1 MKRGTIVIALTALSA
16 SALILFGGSGDSG
29 TEEWTEISDRV
40 ALSVNE
46 GNADAGAGAGSAEGK
61 EKEANESKETEAVES
76 KEKET
81 AEEQAISQNT
91 SSANTHVTSEDSSKT
106 APEGTIEEN
115 MTSSLPTKIE
125 GNSGGNVQGEPA
137 VIQAVQDTEPA
148 DDAVVSG
155 EASSA
160 AEGKVAVN
168 TATLAELME
177 LPGIGE
183 TKAQAIM
190 DYRAEHGPFQKPSDL
205 TNVKGIGVKMLEKMS
220 PYLYIN

>member
-1 MKRGTIVIALTALSA
+1 MKRGTIAIALTALSA

-46 GNADAGAGAGSAEGK
+46 GNANTEDRAGSAEGK
-61 EKEANESKETEAVES
+61 ETEADGSTETEASLGIGEQTVDGQSVSES
-76 KEKET
+76 T
-81 AEEQAISQNT
+81 P
-91 SSANTHVTSEDSSKT
+91 SAKAHVTSSEVEEAVSDKAVDPLPEKTEADRVAGEDLSS
-106 APEGTIEEN
+106 
-115 MTSSLPTKIE
+115 S
-125 GNSGGNVQGEPA
+125 
-137 VIQAVQDTEPA
+137 QAVQNTEPA
-148 DDAVVSG
+148 ADTI
-155 EASSA
+155 ASAGGNSA

-168 TATLAELME
+168 TAALAELME

-183 TKAQAIM
+183 KKAQAII

-205 TNVKGIGVKMLEKMS
+205 TNVKGIGMKMLEKMS

>member
-1 MKRGTIVIALTALSA
+1 MKRGTIAIALTALSA

-46 GNADAGAGAGSAEGK
+46 GNANTEDRAGSVEG
-61 EKEANESKETEAVES
+61 KETEADGSTETEASLGIGEQTVDGQSVSES
-76 KEKET
+76 T
-81 AEEQAISQNT
+81 P
-91 SSANTHVTSEDSSKT
+91 SAKAHVTSSELEEAVSDKAVDPLPEKMEADRVAGEDLSSPQ
-106 APEGTIEEN
+106 A
-115 MTSSLPTKIE
+115 
-125 GNSGGNVQGEPA
+125 
-137 VIQAVQDTEPA
+137 IQNTEPA
-148 DDAVVSG
+148 ADTIASAEV
-155 EASSA
+155 SSA

-168 TATLAELME
+168 TAALAELME

-183 TKAQAIM
+183 KKAQAII

-205 TNVKGIGVKMLEKMS
+205 TNVKGIGMKMLEKMS

>member
-61 EKEANESKETEAVES
+61 EKEANESKETEAVGMKKSESAIS
-76 KEKET
+76 KEEVSVDGKSV
-81 AEEQAISQNT
+81 EEQPVSENT
-91 SSANTHVTSEDSSKT
+91 EEIESNRVVQKDTDSS
-106 APEGTIEEN
+106 
-115 MTSSLPTKIE
+115 
-125 GNSGGNVQGEPA
+125 
-137 VIQAVQDTEPA
+137 QAVQAAELSA
-148 DDAVVSG
+148 DAVVSG

-183 TKAQAIM
+183 KKAQAII
-190 DYRAEHGPFQKPSDL
+190 DYRTEHGSFQKPSDL

-220 PYLYIN
+220 PYLNIN

>member
-1 MKRGTIVIALTALSA
+1 MKRGTIAIALTALSA

-46 GNADAGAGAGSAEGK
+46 GTANTEDRAGSAEGK
-61 EKEANESKETEAVES
+61 ETEADGSTETEASLGIAEQTVDGQSVSES
-76 KEKET
+76 T
-81 AEEQAISQNT
+81 P
-91 SSANTHVTSEDSSKT
+91 SAKAHVTSSEVEEAVSDKAVDPLPEKTEADRVAGEDLSS
-106 APEGTIEEN
+106 
-115 MTSSLPTKIE
+115 S
-125 GNSGGNVQGEPA
+125 
-137 VIQAVQDTEPA
+137 QAVQNTEPA
-148 DDAVVSG
+148 ADTI
-155 EASSA
+155 ASAGVNSA

-168 TATLAELME
+168 TAALAELME

-183 TKAQAIM
+183 KKAQAII

-205 TNVKGIGVKMLEKMS
+205 TNVKGIGMKMLEKMS